1 MHAQTDDAQLKNIMP
16 PAPSLGWTGI
26 KIPADTRQPG
36 LYYFR
41 FWQLSGQHNHLRVAV
56 KSRFKNLQNHE
67 RLLKKKL
74 KKNHNKI
81 MAFNIEL
88 FSASEVTFWLYHECT
103 SVKVV

>member
-41 FWQLSGQHNHLRVAV
+41 FWQLSGQHNHLRAAV

-74 KKNHNKI
+74 KKITIKSWRSISIVIQCLRSHYL
-81 MAFNIEL
+81 A
-88 FSASEVTFWLYHECT
+88 VP
-103 SVKVV
+103 

>member
-1 MHAQTDDAQLKNIMP
+1 MHAQTDDAQLKNIM
-16 PAPSLGWTGI
+16 PSLGWTGI

-41 FWQLSGQHNHLRVAV
+41 FWQLSGQHNHLRAAV

-67 RLLKKKL
+67 RLLKKIE
-74 KKNHNKI
+74 KNHNKI